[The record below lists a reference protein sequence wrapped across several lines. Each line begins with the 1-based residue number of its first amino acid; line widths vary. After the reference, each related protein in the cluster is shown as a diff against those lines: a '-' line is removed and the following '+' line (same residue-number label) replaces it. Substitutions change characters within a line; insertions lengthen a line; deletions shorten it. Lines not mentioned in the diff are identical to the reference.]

1 MPRRW
6 RNTRWAGSPREP
18 SAGAMN
24 AVREHELEKDGS
36 PAVERGHM
44 AAWNCRSDVPG
55 DDAHRQRFGVR
66 HCRHVPGTSLAADR
80 SRQLARCD
88 GRTVA
93 WPARQRAELEP
104 DFSFA
109 RGIGGP
115 APRGRNSEGLGRSAI
130 GWGRHSARFAAT
142 PSVRW
147 RLRDLATAAIVEKGP
162 KLLTPVG
169 PGLDRIAHVASCHAL
184 VASAPRTRDEAD

>member
-6 RNTRWAGSPREP
+6 RNTRSAGSRSQP
-18 SAGAMN
+18 SAGEIN
-24 AVREHELEKDGS
+24 AVREHELEKAGS
-36 PAVERGHM
+36 PAVERGHS
-44 AAWNCRSDVPG
+44 AASNRRSDVPG

-66 HCRHVPGTSLAADR
+66 HCRYVPGPSLAADR
-80 SRQLARCD
+80 SRQLARSD

-93 WPARQRAELEP
+93 WPVRQRAELEP
-104 DFSFA
+104 DVSFA
-109 RGIGGP
+109 RGVGGF
-115 APRGRNSEGLGRSAI
+115 ARPRRNSEGLGRRAI
-130 GWGRHSARFAAT
+130 EWGRHSARFAAT

-169 PGLDRIAHVASCHAL
+169 PGLDRIARVASCHAL